1 MPFTNRNREQDWY
14 DTAQICLS
22 GHIIN
27 TCAETEPER
36 NKNYCSECGAETIT
50 SCPKCGAKVLGQ
62 LHPSPQYLALPMIG
76 APKFCWTCG
85 SPYPWTESRLKAAH
99 DLANEIRGIS
109 KEEREL
115 LNQSLDE
122 LVEDIPQTN
131 VAIVRFKKI
140 MSKVGPELCD
150 AFKKILIDIVSETVK
165 KYIWG

>member
-1 MPFTNRNREQDWY
+1 MPFSNRNREKECY

-27 TCAETEPER
+27 THAQTEPEH
-36 NKNYCSECGAETIT
+36 NKSYCSECGAETIT
-50 SCPKCGAKVLGQ
+50 SCPKCGAKILGQ
-62 LHPSPQYLALPMIG
+62 LHPTRQYLALPMIG

-109 KEEREL
+109 KQEREL

-122 LVEDIPQTN
+122 LVKNTPQTE
-131 VAIVRFKKI
+131 VATVRFRKI
-140 MSKVGPELCD
+140 VSKAGPELRD
-150 AFKKILIDIVSETVK
+150 AFKTILIEIVSETAK
-165 KYIWG
+165 RAIWG